1 MLPSAA
7 VKFARSTS
15 LALPVRTLMDVLTT
29 HVHKD
34 THLMTDSSNRYNLLK
49 REQPFRAHTQL
60 NHSKGEYVRGIIT
73 TK

>member
-1 MLPSAA
+1 
-7 VKFARSTS
+7 
-15 LALPVRTLMDVLTT
+15 MDVLTT